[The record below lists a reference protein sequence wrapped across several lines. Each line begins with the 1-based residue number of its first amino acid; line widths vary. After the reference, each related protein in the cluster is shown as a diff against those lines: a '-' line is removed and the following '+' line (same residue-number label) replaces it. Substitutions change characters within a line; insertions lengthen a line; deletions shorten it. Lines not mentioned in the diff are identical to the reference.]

1 MTKLYQ
7 KDPLFFALACICVYV
22 CTFSASESVSA
33 RLGAPYLFTVPAGV
47 VLCLVLGGWIRRQG
61 LAKFL
66 GLCRFRGTAGQYL
79 CFLPLM
85 VPAGCNLWHGV
96 QWLSGGGALPG
107 AAVYRP
113 APAGAEAS
121 SADLLSDLRTGAHR
135 QSAERRGASAHPAP
149 AVLCLR
155 HRAAVHRALPEER
168 EPSAR
173 HTDSQPAQCFEC
185 LFHGRRGHFPN
196 HFRRSSHADGV
207 ALHPVA
213 GQKSIKKSCPRQLFF
228 ILLPPVPAQHL
239 FYCPPDWPAGW
250 RRTSARSRP
259 SPAEKASA
267 PAAPSRTAC

>member
-22 CTFSASESVSA
+22 CTFSASEGVSA

-61 LAKFL
+61 LTKFL

-96 QWLSGGGALPG
+96 QWNFPPLDTFIYILSMLL
-107 AAVYRP
+107 
-113 APAGAEAS
+113 AGFLEEVLFRG
-121 SADLLSDLRTGAHR
+121 LLFP
-135 QSAERRGASAHPAP
+135 QS
-149 AVLCLR
+149 
-155 HRAAVHRALPEER
+155 
-168 EPSAR
+168 
-173 HTDSQPAQCFEC
+173 AQCFEC

-196 HFRRSSHADGV
+196 YFRRSSHADGI

-213 GQKSIKKSCPRQLFF
+213 GQKSIKRAARGSSFF
-228 ILLPPVPAQHL
+228 ILLPPVPAQHP

-250 RRTSARSRP
+250 RRTSAHSRP

-267 PAAPSRTAC
+267 PAAASRTAC